1 MDHEAHFDGR
11 RVQEAG
17 VVVASATVGT
27 VLIMVLGGEGTSALP
42 APPPVPNIYGTKHPS
57 AASESGVGSMP

>member
-1 MDHEAHFDGR
+1 M
-11 RVQEAG
+11 QEAG